1 MLPYDLCMDI
11 QFHLLFIW
19 FCVWICIY
27 LGSSIYF
34 LAFVITTFLSSHLWF
49 GHYLSALLHELKNSG
64 VTVDALRKQ
73 ANESKEQVAKQQEA
87 IMKKFNTTG
96 SKVMFILLSS
106 WVSHGLTSMI
116 HDKRSFISNELQK
129 GLWRI
134 QHWWRLAQV
143 GFIMGF
149 RVLPLL
155 FLKG

>member
-34 LAFVITTFLSSHLWF
+34 FAFVITPFLHSHLWF
-49 GHYLSALLHELKNSG
+49 GHYLSALLHKLKNSG

-87 IMKKFNTTG
+87 IMK
-96 SKVMFILLSS
+96 
-106 WVSHGLTSMI
+106 
-116 HDKRSFISNELQK
+116 
-129 GLWRI
+129 
-134 QHWWRLAQV
+134 
-143 GFIMGF
+143 
-149 RVLPLL
+149 
-155 FLKG
+155 